1 VVARRDSAV
10 GEQDPDGA
18 KKTTKAAGAGRAKRS
33 AGAAGKAAG
42 AAASEMAAT
51 AKKAA
56 AVKRAASAKK
66 AAAAPSKKVAAAS
79 RKVAA
84 PSGKASAMSKK
95 AAAPSRKAAATSK
108 KVAAPKGAVAP
119 KRAAKKS
126 TPVKVVAKKTSVS
139 SAPAKATAPKQA
151 AAPNKRVAAASKKA
165 AAPNTATKKSAPAK
179 AVTKKTSV
187 SSVPA
192 KATAKKTAALSAPV
206 KATARTSTPTST
218 STPAKKSAPAKKAVT
233 AAVTPAKATPDKAAP
248 AKATPAKTAPTK
260 ITPAK
265 PPRNES
271 HTALVRRARRIN
283 RELGEVYPYAHPELD
298 FENPFQLVV
307 ATVLS
312 AQTTDLRVNQTT
324 PALFGKYPTPEDLAA
339 ANPEEVEEILRP
351 TGFFRAKTKSVI
363 GLSKALRD
371 DFGGEV
377 PGRLEDLVKLP
388 GVGRKTAFVVLG
400 NAFGRPGITVDTH
413 FQRLVRRWQWTDAT
427 EPDKIEAAIGGLF
440 PKSEWTMLSHHVIF
454 HGRRICHA
462 RKPACGACPI
472 APLCPA
478 YGEGET
484 DPEKAQKLLKYEKG
498 GFPGQRLN
506 PPQSYLDA
514 GGIPAPPLG
523 ATIPSASESSAS
535 ESSASAPGASAPG
548 APAPASAAPAPRSP
562 AREAG

>member
-1 VVARRDSAV
+1 MTAAKSA
-10 GEQDPDGA
+10 A
-18 KKTTKAAGAGRAKRS
+18 
-33 AGAAGKAAG
+33 
-42 AAASEMAAT
+42 
-51 AKKAA
+51 
-56 AVKRAASAKK
+56 
-66 AAAAPSKKVAAAS
+66 KKVAPVDPAAE
-79 RKVAA
+79 KATPA
-84 PSGKASAMSKK
+84 KSGSKK
-95 AAAPSRKAAATSK
+95 AAAEDATPAKSASRKTAAEKATPAKSASRK
-108 KVAAPKGAVAP
+108 TVSGKT
-119 KRAAKKS
+119 AAKK
-126 TPVKVVAKKTSVS
+126 T
-139 SAPAKATAPKQA
+139 APAS
-151 AAPNKRVAAASKKA
+151 AASKKA
-165 AAPNTATKKSAPAK
+165 AA
-179 AVTKKTSV
+179 VE
-187 SSVPA
+187 
-192 KATAKKTAALSAPV
+192 AASG
-206 KATARTSTPTST
+206 R
-218 STPAKKSAPAKKAVT
+218 
-233 AAVTPAKATPDKAAP
+233 
-248 AKATPAKTAPTK
+248 KTAPTR
-260 ITPAK
+260 TVAPA

-283 RELGEVYPYAHPELD
+283 RELAEVYPYAHPELD

-324 PALFGKYPTPEDLAA
+324 PALFARYPTPEDLAE

-363 GLSKALRD
+363 GLSRALRD

-413 FQRLVRRWQWTDAT
+413 FQRLVRRWQWTAET
-427 EPDKIEAAIGGLF
+427 EPDKIEKAVGELF

-506 PPQSYLDA
+506 PPQAYLDA
-514 GGIPAPPLG
+514 GGRPAPPLG
-523 ATIPSASESSAS
+523 A
-535 ESSASAPGASAPG
+535 G
-548 APAPASAAPAPRSP
+548 
-562 AREAG
+562 